1 MKAIKNDII
10 LEIYLDKNSYAIG
23 IIYLDDG

>member
-10 LEIYLDKNSYAIG
+10 LEIYLDTNSYAIG